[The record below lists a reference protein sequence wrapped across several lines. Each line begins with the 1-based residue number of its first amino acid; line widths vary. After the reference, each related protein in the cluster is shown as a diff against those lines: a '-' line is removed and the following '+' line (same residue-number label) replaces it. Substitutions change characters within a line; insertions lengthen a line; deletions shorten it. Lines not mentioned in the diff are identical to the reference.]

1 MLVIAYGT
9 DIKGL
14 TAGIF
19 FSRCIFLSIFFGVI
33 LDVVALLLLN
43 SVLAYNLDE
52 DKKLNGLVML
62 FQNLLRIDTKNLI
75 FLIQL
80 SLIIFFF
87 WIVVLVYYSK
97 KSDLL
102 VWDLLRLNFLVVVLQ
117 NCIFFESGNARF
129 LLVLIVVCFN
139 IKFLFLFFFR
149 LLNFLINFFLELI
162 HTKVDI
168 CKWKN
173 CERRANGLFGLGLI
187 DFFNLRGIIKPLNW
201 VYVDVDKSI
210 LVAEPTSE
218 VILAAKLKSVLEA
231 AKIISYLGLVGG
243 PYLALVVVPALGG
256 FLDIRLVFDE
266 GFTATFCNSALNS
279 TWASFQ
285 ETTSYELE
293 TYFKGVI
300 DNLDQTPRDKVPLR
314 KCYQFTLDRFDAAD
328 DAEVIRRRDLARE
341 GWVKLFFCYVAGGL
355 LWKLIFRFIFGLGD
369 DGSDDG
375 NPMAPINDTF
385 VSW

>member
-1 MLVIAYGT
+1 M
-9 DIKGL
+9 
-14 TAGIF
+14 
-19 FSRCIFLSIFFGVI
+19 
-33 LDVVALLLLN
+33 
-43 SVLAYNLDE
+43 
-52 DKKLNGLVML
+52 
-62 FQNLLRIDTKNLI
+62 
-75 FLIQL
+75 
-80 SLIIFFF
+80 
-87 WIVVLVYYSK
+87 
-97 KSDLL
+97 
-102 VWDLLRLNFLVVVLQ
+102 
-117 NCIFFESGNARF
+117 
-129 LLVLIVVCFN
+129 
-139 IKFLFLFFFR
+139 
-149 LLNFLINFFLELI
+149 ELI

-341 GWVKLFFCYVAGGL
+341 GWVKLFFVMLPAVFCENLY
-355 LWKLIFRFIFGLGD
+355 
-369 DGSDDG
+369 
-375 NPMAPINDTF
+375 F
-385 VSW
+385 VLFLV